1 MSGVDDGLGREW
13 EDLFPDSIKEN
24 FATASG
30 EVPATDAVGKKNI
43 AAKKLAA
50 LRKEEAKAAW
60 AVAWNMEELGFGP
73 IGGERGGFVEK
84 LGGRNG
90 AKFFREAE
98 GEHGVRLEAEKGGV
112 GMIVDRAFGPLSEVG
127 GVPDVVPVAVSEKE
141 SVGLE
146 LFLF

>member
-13 EDLFPDSIKEN
+13 EDLFPDSIEEN

-98 GEHGVRLEAEKGGV
+98 GEHGVRLEAEKGRV
-112 GMIVDRAFGPLSEVG
+112 GMIVNGALCPLGKVS

-146 LFLF
+146 LFRF

>member
-1 MSGVDDGLGREW
+1 MSGVDDGWGREW

-73 IGGERGGFVEK
+73 IGGERGSFVEK

-112 GMIVDRAFGPLSEVG
+112 GMIVDGALGPLCEVS

>member
-1 MSGVDDGLGREW
+1 
-13 EDLFPDSIKEN
+13 
-24 FATASG
+24 
-30 EVPATDAVGKKNI
+30 
-43 AAKKLAA
+43 
-50 LRKEEAKAAW
+50 
-60 AVAWNMEELGFGP
+60 
-73 IGGERGGFVEK
+73 

-98 GEHGVRLEAEKGGV
+98 GKHGVRLEAEKGGV
-112 GMIVDRAFGPLSEVG
+112 GMIVDGALGPLGEVS

>member
-1 MSGVDDGLGREW
+1 LGREW

-43 AAKKLAA
+43 AAKKLAV
-50 LRKEEAKAAW
+50 LGKVETKAAG
-60 AVAWNMEELGFGP
+60 AVAWNMQKLGFGP

-112 GMIVDRAFGPLSEVG
+112 GMIVDGALCPLGEVS
-127 GVPDVVPVAVSEKE
+127 GVPDVVPVAVSEEE

>member
-1 MSGVDDGLGREW
+1 MGREW
-13 EDLFPDSIKEN
+13 EDLFPDSIEEN

-30 EVPATDAVGKKNI
+30 KVPATDAVGKKNI

-50 LRKEEAKAAW
+50 LRKEKAKATG
-60 AVAWNMEELGFGP
+60 AVTWDMEELGFGP
-73 IGGERGGFVEK
+73 ISGERGGFVEK

-112 GMIVDRAFGPLSEVG
+112 GMIVDGAFGPLSEVG
-127 GVPDVVPVAVSEKE
+127 GVPDVVPMAVSEKKG
-141 SVGLE
+141 VGPE

>member
-1 MSGVDDGLGREW
+1 MGRKW
-13 EDLFPDSIKEN
+13 EDLFPNSIEEN

-30 EVPATDAVGKKNI
+30 EVPATDAIGEQHI
-43 AAKKLAA
+43 PAKKLAA

-73 IGGERGGFVEK
+73 ISGERGGFVEK
-84 LGGRNG
+84 SGGGDG
-90 AKFFREAE
+90 AKFFGEAE

-112 GMIVDRAFGPLSEVG
+112 RVIVNGAFCPLSEG
-127 GVPDVVPVAVSEKE
+127 GRIPDVVPMAVSEKE

>member
-24 FATASG
+24 LSTASG

-73 IGGERGGFVEK
+73 IGGERGGFV
-84 LGGRNG
+84 
-90 AKFFREAE
+90 
-98 GEHGVRLEAEKGGV
+98 
-112 GMIVDRAFGPLSEVG
+112 
-127 GVPDVVPVAVSEKE
+127 
-141 SVGLE
+141 
-146 LFLF
+146 